1 MVKWSG
7 GEETRLGHFTPKV
20 RIFQEVL
27 LNGIRWIVKRPS
39 TKKADSLK
47 PILRLLGGDGL
58 ASGNKSSRQG
68 RNRAQRGRAIPE
80 SSRRGKQT
88 TILII

>member
-7 GEETRLGHFTPKV
+7 GEKTRLGHFTPKV

-47 PILRLLGGDGL
+47 GRWRRPPPRIIPGSISHETNPLVERDSVP
-58 ASGNKSSRQG
+58 ASVQ
-68 RNRAQRGRAIPE
+68 IVCCE
-80 SSRRGKQT
+80 
-88 TILII
+88 

>member
-7 GEETRLGHFTPKV
+7 GEETRLGYFTPNI
-20 RIFQEVL
+20 RIFQGVL
-27 LNGIRWIVKRPS
+27 LTGIRWTPKPAS

-58 ASGNKSSRQG
+58 ASENKSSRQG
-68 RNRAQRGRAIPE
+68 RNRAPRGRVTPK